1 MELCAVTERQV
12 SSLKWGCGPTRFG
25 RAGVA
30 WTGLGICRLEFA
42 AEADTALPAV
52 FAAALQ
58 QAWPAAVLTRDDA
71 AAAALLAPLFGQ
83 RPDTQGVRLAVRGT
97 DFQLQVWQA
106 LLHTRP
112 GDVLTYGEL
121 ARRIGAPGAARAV
134 GSALAANTIGWLIP
148 CHRVVRQGGAV
159 GQYRW
164 LPARKAA
171 MLAWEA
177 QQPDAG
183 L

>member
-1 MELCAVTERQV
+1 MELSAFKGDPDSSVT
-12 SSLKWGCGPTRFG
+12 WGCGPTPFG
-25 RAGVA
+25 RAAVA
-30 WTGLGICRLEFA
+30 WTDLGICRLDFA
-42 AEADTALPAV
+42 CGPDE
-52 FAAALQ
+52 ALQ
-58 QAWPAAVLTRDDA
+58 TAFEQALLQAWPATARTRDDA
-71 AAAALLAPLFGQ
+71 SAVSLLARLFSEG
-83 RPDTQGVRLAVRGT
+83 PDAQGVRLAVRGT
-97 DFQLQVWQA
+97 DFQLKVWQA

-121 ARRIGAPGAARAV
+121 ARHIGAPGAARAV
-134 GSALAANTIGWLIP
+134 GSALAANSIGWLIP
-148 CHRVVRQGGAV
+148 CHRVVREGGAV